1 MIAAIKN
8 RLLTLQRRLTAT
20 FGTDISTPEA
30 RRAAWWH
37 FQLVDHAFLR
47 FFWTN
52 LHQIAPGV
60 YRSNQPSARRLRR
73 WSKSLKLRTVLN
85 LRGKSAQGFYLF
97 EAEACQQLGLTLND
111 LQMSAKQAPTR
122 EKLEALIGLFH
133 TMEKPFLIHCKSG
146 SDRTG
151 LASALYM
158 LLIENRP
165 VAEAQRQ
172 LSWRY
177 LHVENSAAGIQ
188 DHLLRLYA
196 DALEKKGVTFPD
208 WLALSYDPAKITASF
223 QRWRAG
229 DRSLAL

>member
-1 MIAAIKN
+1 MIGALKD

-37 FQLVDHAFLR
+37 FQLMDHAFLR
-47 FFWTN
+47 FFWRN

-73 WSKSLKLRTVLN
+73 WSASLGLQTVLN
-85 LRGKSAQGFYLF
+85 LRGKAAQGFYLF
-97 EAEACQQLGLTLND
+97 EAEACQQLGLTLNN

-122 EKLEALIGLFH
+122 EKLETLIGLFH

-146 SDRTG
+146 ADRTG
-151 LASALYM
+151 LASALY
-158 LLIENRP
+158 LLLLENRP

-172 LSWRY
+172 LNWRY
-177 LHVENSAAGIQ
+177 LHVENSPAGIQ
-188 DHLLRLYA
+188 VHLLRLYA
-196 DALEKKGVTFPD
+196 DAFERTGVTFPD
-208 WLALSYDPAKITASF
+208 WLAHSYDPAKVTASF
-223 QRWRAG
+223 QRWQAG